1 MSFIED
7 LMQKAYKLY
16 KMTEK
21 LEGNDDIKNLS
32 LQISMDV
39 HETKKDYIRVIQG
52 LEDITEKRLHDL
64 RMSMIDIAKILES
77 STKSYISSYRKKIK
91 FEVHVDSNAMVKYH
105 FYMMSVLRNLINN
118 SIESFDPDSFGVVS
132 LSIYEEED
140 NVIIKVIDNGMGI
153 KKRDLPFIFN
163 LGFSSKYDA
172 NSGDLKR
179 GLGLSIV
186 KGLVENYFGGTIEVD
201 STYKKGATFKIT
213 VDKDILKG
221 E

>member
-1 MSFIED
+1 
-7 LMQKAYKLY
+7 
-16 KMTEK
+16 
-21 LEGNDDIKNLS
+21 
-32 LQISMDV
+32 MDV

-52 LEDITEKRLHDL
+52 LEDITEKKLHNL
-64 RMSMIDIAKILES
+64 KMSMIDIAKILES

-91 FEVHVDSNAMVKYH
+91 FEVHVDSDAMVKYH

-118 SIESFDPDSFGVVS
+118 SIEAFEPDSFGVVS
-132 LSIYEEED
+132 LSIYEEEN

-186 KGLVENYFGGTIEVD
+186 KGLVENYFGGSIEVD
-201 STYKKGATFKIT
+201 SIHNKGTTFIIT